1 MSKLIKHLPIVLTA
15 LYLTLV
21 SVAAY
26 CVTSHAVV
34 QHSPIP
40 HQSKNTI
47 SHSSLCSLACQVSSK
62 PTSADESERGLII
75 LTLLLAGM
83 VFLKVLI
90 PIQATLHPTSA
101 RGPPV

>member
-1 MSKLIKHLPIVLTA
+1 MSKPIKHLSIVLTA
-15 LYLTLV
+15 LYLALV

-26 CVTSHAVV
+26 CVTSHAV
-34 QHSPIP
+34 QHSPVS

-62 PTSADESERGLII
+62 PTSADTSARGVMT
-75 LTLLLAGM
+75 LTLLLAGT

-90 PIQATLHPTSA
+90 PVQATLHPTSA

>member
-1 MSKLIKHLPIVLTA
+1 MSGPIKHLSIGLIA
-15 LYLTLV
+15 LYLALV

-26 CVTSHAVV
+26 CVTNHAV
-34 QHSPIP
+34 QHSPVP

-62 PTSADESERGLII
+62 PTNADASERGLMV
-75 LTLLLAGM
+75 LTILLAGT
-83 VFLKVLI
+83 VFLKILI

>member
-1 MSKLIKHLPIVLTA
+1 MSRSIKHLSIVLTA
-15 LYLTLV
+15 LYLAV
-21 SVAAY
+21 ASVAAY
-26 CVTSHAVV
+26 CMTSHAV

-62 PTSADESERGLII
+62 PTSADASEKGLMI
-75 LTLLLAGM
+75 LTLLLAGT
-83 VFLKVLI
+83 VFLKILI
-90 PIQATLHPTSA
+90 PVQATLHPTSA